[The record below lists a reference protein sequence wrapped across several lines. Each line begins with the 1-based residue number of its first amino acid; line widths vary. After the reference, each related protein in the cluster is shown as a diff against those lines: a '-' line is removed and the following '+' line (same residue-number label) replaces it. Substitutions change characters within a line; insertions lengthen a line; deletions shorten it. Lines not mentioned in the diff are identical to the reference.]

1 MIPSVSMDRRL
12 SVNISFDGEM
22 AVAAGHVKEAH
33 ISYTGEVMLSVA
45 PFSIGR
51 RFDESAGI
59 EVWALS

>member
-1 MIPSVSMDRRL
+1 
-12 SVNISFDGEM
+12 M